1 MHGSHETRRSML
13 GRAVLLHREGYASL
27 LFDFHAYG
35 ESEGV
40 RTGFGYTESADAAAG
55 VALLRSLAP
64 NERVAAVGFSL
75 GGAAALLGPEPLPVD
90 ALVLEAVYAD
100 IEDAVANRLRMRLGS
115 VGPYLAPL
123 LTLQLYPRWG
133 ITADQ
138 LRPIDAIKKVR
149 VPILIIA
156 GTEDPRT
163 TLDDSKRLFA
173 AAPEPKEFWAVPGAA
188 HANFQRF
195 APREYEERLLA
206 FLDRNLRVK
215 TR

>member
-13 GRAVLLHREGYASL
+13 GRALFLHRQGYASL

-35 ESEGV
+35 ESEGAH
-40 RTGFGYTESADAAAG
+40 TGFGLTESDDAAAG
-55 VALLRSLAP
+55 VAFLRSLAP
-64 NERVAAVGFSL
+64 NERIAAIGFSL
-75 GGAAALLGPEPLPVD
+75 GGAAVLLGPEPLPVD
-90 ALVLEAVYAD
+90 ALVLEAVYSD
-100 IEDAVANRLRMRLGS
+100 IKDAVVNRLRMRFGFA
-115 VGPYLAPL
+115 GPYLAPL

-133 ITADQ
+133 IREDE

-156 GTEDPRT
+156 GSIDPRA

-173 AAPEPKEFWAVPGAA
+173 AAPEPKELWVVAGAA

-195 APREYEERLLA
+195 APRQYEERVLR
-206 FLDRNLRVK
+206 FLDRNLRGSP
-215 TR
+215 